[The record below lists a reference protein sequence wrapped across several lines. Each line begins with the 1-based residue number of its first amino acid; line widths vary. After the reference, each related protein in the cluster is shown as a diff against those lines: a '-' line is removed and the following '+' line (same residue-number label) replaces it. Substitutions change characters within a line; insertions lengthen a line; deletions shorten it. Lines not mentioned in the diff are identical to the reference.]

1 MTTIPA
7 AAEFGYTLAMA
18 NDAAT
23 AVVRQQLAERGVKP
37 ERWGALQLIAKRGP
51 ALSRTAL
58 SDQLAR
64 SRALS
69 ADSARELL
77 AEIETNGLIRG
88 DKEIELTPEGQA
100 LYRSLNEHHRG
111 KGSAPQPPRPQRHRN
126 NSPHATSDHRTGRER
141 GGHQLS
147 RRAPIRR

>member
-69 ADSARELL
+69 ADLTRELL
-77 AEIETNGLIRG
+77 AELETNGLIRG

-100 LYRSLNEHHRG
+100 LYRSLNEHITAARDQLLSHLD
-111 KGSAPQPPRPQRHRN
+111 RN
-126 NSPHATSDHRTGRER
+126 DIETTVHTLQAITERAANVAVTS
-141 GGHQLS
+141 
-147 RRAPIRR
+147 